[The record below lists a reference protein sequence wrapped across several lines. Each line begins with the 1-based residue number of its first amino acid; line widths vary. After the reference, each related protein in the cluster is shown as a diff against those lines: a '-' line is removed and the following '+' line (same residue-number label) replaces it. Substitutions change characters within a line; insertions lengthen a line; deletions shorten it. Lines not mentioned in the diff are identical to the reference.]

1 MTYLLPS
8 FLQAIESVCSFTYLS
23 KQLKWGEFV
32 PDPKKLVQL
41 SVLINFSTIY
51 LKLAQ
56 QSFVIKLCTS
66 NDLSHQWRWVRV
78 VDHIVYEDCEV
89 RVVAEE
95 VGQLVEGIASLVSR
109 ADADA
114 AEKSTHASAATDLI
128 LGVAAFLVVVHPDD
142 VLIRQIRAHLK
153 YMNVQSK
160 ISFQLVKAIQ
170 SLKESLDSGEVEWYR
185 DKEIGWERNGEI
197 GRERNGERVK
207 EEG

>member
-1 MTYLLPS
+1 M
-8 FLQAIESVCSFTYLS
+8 
-23 KQLKWGEFV
+23 
-32 PDPKKLVQL
+32 
-41 SVLINFSTIY
+41 
-51 LKLAQ
+51 
-56 QSFVIKLCTS
+56 
-66 NDLSHQWRWVRV
+66 
-78 VDHIVYEDCEV
+78 
-89 RVVAEE
+89 AEE

-185 DKEIGWERNGEI
+185 DKEIG
-197 GRERNGERVK
+197 
-207 EEG
+207 